1 MMRCPPRSQ
10 HRPRQRDQGGCADD
24 QMGGYSGGRR
34 DCATRVGIGLR
45 KCRDHGAVTA
55 SLRAAGGRQAVTRTG
70 AADRHE
76 YRLRR
81 GARKQELETA
91 YFVAAALVFT
101 LEPQRLQSERARER
115 RLLVQWCRPLGET
128 ARREGGA
135 YLWPTQRS
143 DPCKS
148 PPITSVMRREPPANA
163 RAIRSAE
170 PPRLPIR
177 NSTRR

>member
-1 MMRCPPRSQ
+1 
-10 HRPRQRDQGGCADD
+10 
-24 QMGGYSGGRR
+24 
-34 DCATRVGIGLR
+34 
-45 KCRDHGAVTA
+45 
-55 SLRAAGGRQAVTRTG
+55 LRAARGRQAVTRTG

-128 ARREGGA
+128 ARRQGGA
-135 YLWPTQRS
+135 YLCGQHRGAIPASYQRLH
-143 DPCKS
+143 PYGG
-148 PPITSVMRREPPANA
+148 
-163 RAIRSAE
+163 
-170 PPRLPIR
+170 
-177 NSTRR
+177 